1 MKYNVPIGYS
11 GHERGTA
18 VTLAA
23 VALGAV
29 IIERHITLNRD
40 MEGPDHSAS
49 LEKKDFKVNLE
60 MIAQMNKNKH
70 YSTIARIE
78 VADRLPHKSMSQVY
92 THIYKLE
99 LNLNYPPALR
109 KVRDLADKNLFKL
122 VKSMTSNPN
131 DVIKALK

>member
-1 MKYNVPIGYS
+1 MIKLKDI
-11 GHERGTA
+11 
-18 VTLAA
+18 
-23 VALGAV
+23 
-29 IIERHITLNRD
+29 LN
-40 MEGPDHSAS
+40 
-49 LEKKDFKVNLE
+49 EKTEFKGNLK
-60 MIAQMNKNKH
+60 MIASMNKKKH
-70 YSTIARIE
+70 DSTVARIE
-78 VADRLPHKSMSQVY
+78 VADRLPHKAMSEVY

>member
-1 MKYNVPIGYS
+1 MIPKI
-11 GHERGTA
+11 
-18 VTLAA
+18 
-23 VALGAV
+23 
-29 IIERHITLNRD
+29 
-40 MEGPDHSAS
+40 
-49 LEKKDFKVNLE
+49 KK
-60 MIAQMNKNKH
+60 KNH
-70 YSTIARIE
+70 DSTIARIE